1 MAEAAEKL
9 TIEAAPDFI
18 ISLTKCRPIRGVEEL
33 VWNALD
39 ADAKVVEIILNR
51 NDLDGIESILVKDD
65 GHGID
70 RDDRSLAFGQLGG
83 SPKSTRTTTPAG
95 RELHGRDG
103 KGRLRALGLGGRAS
117 WKTRFRDT
125 EGNLFEWSARASADS
140 PRVVAASEVVELD
153 AAGCTGTAV
162 LVENLEDGVDALAA
176 EGAARELLSRLAVY
190 LRKYP
195 SIRVTYDGT
204 VLDPAEAV
212 EVTRSY
218 AVEVEV
224 APGKSETGEV
234 TVVEWK
240 QDVPR
245 KLYLCGSGG
254 MARHEM
260 APGIHAKGY
269 SFTAYLSSPLF
280 ASMSEGDMKVAK
292 LRGDVTKLVEA
303 AKDALREHFRIR
315 ERERAESL
323 ISEWKAEGVYP
334 YPDTPAATPIEEVER
349 EVFDICAISIS
360 DRLTGFEKSDTSS
373 KKLTMRLVRQALE
386 TSPSS
391 LQTIMREVLNLTKE
405 QQDDLADLLQ
415 RTRLSA
421 IISAARLV
429 TDRLTF
435 LGALEDLVFHAT
447 SKKLLRERS
456 QLQKILVNE
465 LWVFGQEY
473 DLGHDDKNLKHLLN
487 AHSKILGREAIEEE
501 VLDINGEESLPDLML
516 YRQFP
521 LREPD
526 EFEHLVVELKRPS
539 VKVGKKEIDQIEEYA
554 FSVASDP
561 RFDKT
566 KTDWKFVVV
575 SGDLTSF
582 AKEKVV
588 QKDREWGHIHRGDR
602 VNVYVSTWA
611 RVIQTA
617 KWKYDLYRQRLQ
629 VEVDDEHTRRY
640 LAEKHG
646 KYVPSKILDAISP
659 AEEVVPP
666 APPAEDPTAAGDE
679 SPAPASD
686 APGD

>member
-1 MAEAAEKL
+1 MTEKL
-9 TIEAAPDFI
+9 TIEAAEDFI
-18 ISLTKCRPIRGVEEL
+18 IGLTKCRPIRGVEEL

-39 ADAKVVEIILNR
+39 ADAKLVEVVLTR
-51 NDLDGIESILVKDD
+51 NDLDGVETILVQDD

-70 RDDRSLAFGQLGG
+70 REDRALAFGQLGG
-83 SPKSTRTTTPAG
+83 SPKSMKSTTPGG

-103 KGRLRALGLGGRAS
+103 KGRLRALGLGSRAS
-117 WKTRFRDT
+117 WKTRFRDS
-125 EGNLFEWSARASADS
+125 EDKLWEWSARASANS
-140 PRVVAASEVVELD
+140 PREVAATDVLELD
-153 AAGCTGTAV
+153 GAGHTGTEV
-162 LVENLEDGVDALAA
+162 LVENLAEGVDALAA
-176 EGAARELLSRLAVY
+176 DGAARELLSRLAVY

-204 VLDPAEAV
+204 VLDPADAV

-218 AVEVEV
+218 PVEVEV
-224 APGKSETGEV
+224 APGKTAPGEV
-234 TVVEWK
+234 TVVEWT

-245 KLYLCGSGG
+245 KLYLCGTGG
-254 MARHEM
+254 MARHEI

-269 SFTAYLSSPLF
+269 SFTAYLSAPLF
-280 ASMSEGDMKVAK
+280 DSMSEADMTVAE
-292 LRGDVTKLVEA
+292 LRADVLKLVEA
-303 AKDALREHFRIR
+303 SKDALREHFRIR

-323 ISEWKAEGVYP
+323 IAGWKAEGVYP
-334 YPDTPAATPIEEVER
+334 YPDAPAVSPIEKVER
-349 EVFDICAISIS
+349 DVFDICAVSIN
-360 DRLTGFEKSDTSS
+360 DRLTGFDKSDSAS

-391 LQTIMREVLNLTKE
+391 LQTIMREVLNLTKD

-415 RTRLSA
+415 RTRLSS

-435 LGALEDLVFHAT
+435 LGALEDLVFNAT

-456 QLQKILVNE
+456 QLQKILVSE

-473 DLGHDDKNLKHLLN
+473 ALGHDDKNLKHLLN
-487 AHSKILGREAIEEE
+487 AHAKILGRDAIEEE
-501 VLDINGEESLPDLML
+501 VVDINGEESLPDLML

-554 FSVASDP
+554 FSVAANP

-566 KTDWKFVVV
+566 KTEWKFVVL
-575 SGDLTSF
+575 SGDLTDF
-582 AKEKVV
+582 AKQKVE
-588 QKDREWGHIHRGDR
+588 QKDREWGHIHSADR
-602 VNVYVSTWA
+602 VNVYVSTWS
-611 RVIQTA
+611 RVIQSA
-617 KWKYDLYRQRLQ
+617 KWKYDLYRDRLQ

-646 KYVPSKILDAISP
+646 KYVPTEILDAISP
-659 AEEVVPP
+659 EDGGATPPPPASP
-666 APPAEDPTAAGDE
+666 APPKEEMG
-679 SPAPASD
+679 SPASSESD
-686 APGD
+686 DE